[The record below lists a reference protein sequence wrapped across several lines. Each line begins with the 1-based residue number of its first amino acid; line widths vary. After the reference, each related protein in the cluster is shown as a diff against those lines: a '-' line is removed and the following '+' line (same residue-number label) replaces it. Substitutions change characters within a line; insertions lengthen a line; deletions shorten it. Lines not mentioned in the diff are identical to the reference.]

1 MITAIS
7 ESMSDRRYGALRRG
21 MTRVVLVVLLL
32 GLAVPGYA
40 APPNQEPDPF
50 LIVAGTSIGS
60 VTVGMPLEQVLT
72 RLGRYDSQSI
82 AIPGFP
88 RYIWTE
94 LPAERFTGRFVVS
107 AAGSVDAVSVS
118 FDTRYGTSTGIHIG
132 DRSTSVTSTLG
143 RPAAVTYGFYDADV
157 WFYPG
162 IAFVI
167 GNSHSKQCQNRVCG
181 IGVGRGFAEI
191 F

>member
-1 MITAIS
+1 
-7 ESMSDRRYGALRRG
+7 
-21 MTRVVLVVLLL
+21 MTRVLLVLVLL

-40 APPNQEPDPF
+40 ATPSQEPDPF

-60 VTVGMPLEQVLT
+60 VTLDMPLEQVLT

-88 RYIWTE
+88 RYVWTE
-94 LPAERFTGRFVVS
+94 LPSERLAGRFVVS
-107 AAGSVDAVSVS
+107 AAESVDAVSVF
-118 FDTRYGTSTGIHIG
+118 FDPRYGTSTGIHIG
-132 DRSTSVTSTLG
+132 DPSTAVTSILG
-143 RPAAVTYGFYDADV
+143 RPAVTYGFYDADV

-167 GNSHSKQCQNRVCG
+167 GNSRSKQCANRICG
-181 IGVGRGFAEI
+181 IGVGRGFAEV